1 MIKTLRITTV
11 LAAFLAVGFFA
22 FPVVFGYRGDEQI
35 EQFLKLP
42 GAVERF
48 NKAKGAKVSK
58 SKNQVSPLVKQAS
71 AFGFYLDPPPAPAP
85 VKRAPIARKA
95 TTPSVP
101 ELPKAFSAKF
111 TLIGTSYYS
120 ARPERSWAYIDE
132 PGKGLHW
139 VRQGSKVAH
148 LLIEQVK
155 NGSIVVKDRDKSVTL
170 VAVRKPKKSLIKG
183 ENTAETA
190 AALPGASASITSSV
204 SPQIGDRKGLASV
217 VSKASDSVMSSGQRQ
232 AIARKG
238 PASVLRKPPSA
249 TIKSVRR
256 SEAAMREA
264 AMMEKLAAE
273 ISAMQADAISGK
285 IDSQRSAEKGQAML
299 DKFISDLEAARVT
312 PEEAEKLDRLGEE
325 LNNVQQDPNRAGSP
339 KIERSRSSRLQP
351 PRRPPR

>member
-11 LAAFLAVGFFA
+11 LAAFLAAGFFA

-35 EQFLKLP
+35 EQFLKSP

-58 SKNQVSPLVKQAS
+58 SKNQVSPLVKQAVF
-71 AFGFYLDPPPAPAP
+71 FGLYLNPPPAPAP
-85 VKRAPIARKA
+85 KKRTPTARKA
-95 TTPSVP
+95 AAPSVP

-155 NGSIVVKDRDKSVTL
+155 DGSIVVKDRDKSVTL

-183 ENTAETA
+183 ENTAESA

-204 SPQIGDRKGLASV
+204 PSQIGDGKGPASV
-217 VSKASDSVMSSGQRQ
+217 VSKASDSVKSGGQRQ
-232 AIARKG
+232 ASARKG

-249 TIKSVRR
+249 TIKSIRR
-256 SEAAMREA
+256 SEAEMREV

-273 ISAMQADAISGK
+273 LSAMEADAGAGK
-285 IDSQRSAEKGQAML
+285 VDSQRSSKKGQDML
-299 DKFISDLEAARVT
+299 DKFISDLKAMRVS
-312 PEEAEKLDRLGEE
+312 PEEAKRLDRLGKE
-325 LNNVQQDPNRAGSP
+325 LKNVQPDPNRAGSS
-339 KIERSRSSRLQP
+339 KIERSRLRP

>member
-11 LAAFLAVGFFA
+11 LAAFLAAGFFA

-35 EQFLKLP
+35 EQFLKSP

-58 SKNQVSPLVKQAS
+58 SKNQVSPLVKQAVL
-71 AFGFYLDPPPAPAP
+71 FGFYLNPPRKPAPK
-85 VKRAPIARKA
+85 KRTPTARKVA
-95 TTPSVP
+95 TPSVP

-120 ARPERSWAYIDE
+120 ARPERSWAYINE

-148 LLIEQVK
+148 LLIEQV
-155 NGSIVVKDRDKSVTL
+155 NDGSIVVKDSEKSVTL

-183 ENTAETA
+183 ENTAESA

-204 SPQIGDRKGLASV
+204 PPQIGDG
-217 VSKASDSVMSSGQRQ
+217 
-232 AIARKG
+232 KG
-238 PASVLRKPPSA
+238 PASVLRKPSA

-256 SEAAMREA
+256 SEAEMREA
-264 AMMEKLAAE
+264 AMMEKLVAE
-273 ISAMQADAISGK
+273 LSAMEADAGAGK
-285 IDSQRSAEKGQAML
+285 ADSQRGTEKGQALL
-299 DKFISDLEAARVT
+299 DKFISDLEAMRVS
-312 PEEAEKLDRLGEE
+312 PEEAKRLDILGKE
-325 LNNVQQDPNRAGSP
+325 LKNVQQDPNRAGSL
-339 KIERSRSSRLQP
+339 KIQRSKSRLRP